1 MVTLREALG
10 LRDRE
15 VVAFVGAGGKT
26 TAMFRLARELHAD
39 GATVVVTTTTRILI
53 PPPSSD
59 MCAVV
64 ERERSALLSS
74 VATVIARKRIPVA
87 ARETTADGKMVGIPP
102 EWVADL
108 AELPAVRHVLVEADG
123 AARKPFK
130 APRDDE
136 PVIPSAATVVVAVV
150 GVDALGEP
158 LSAVAHR
165 PERVMALTG
174 LAADD
179 RLDARAIARVLLHP
193 SGIAKGAPR
202 GARIVSLLNKA
213 DDPRRVKHA
222 RELTAELRRGGARR
236 VVIAALEARD
246 AVIGVEVIEMV

>member
-10 LRDRE
+10 LCDRD

-39 GATVVVTTTTRILI
+39 GATVVVTTTTKILI

-59 MCAVV
+59 LRVVV

-74 VATVIARKRIPVA
+74 VAGVIAHERIPVV
-87 ARETTADGKMVGIPP
+87 ARETTADGKLSGIPP

-130 APRDDE
+130 APGEGE
-136 PVIPSAATVVVAVV
+136 PVIPSATTVVVAVV
-150 GVDALGEP
+150 GIDALGEP
-158 LSAVAHR
+158 LSAVSHR
-165 PERVMALTG
+165 PEQVMALTG

-179 RLDARAIARVLLHP
+179 RLDARAIARVLLDP
-193 SGIAKGAPR
+193 RGIAKGAPR
-202 GARIVSLLNKA
+202 GARIVSLLNRA
-213 DDPRRVKHA
+213 DDPRRVEHA
-222 RELTAELRRGGARR
+222 RELAAELRRGGARR
-236 VVIAALEARD
+236 VVTAALQARD
-246 AVIGVEVIEMV
+246 AVIGFEVIEMA